1 MKKIKGKNMSLI
13 VKGNALIGASYNLE
27 VVEQRLILLATVEAR
42 RSGKGINALDPL
54 TIHASSYME
63 QFGVSRQ
70 TAYQALKDAC
80 KDLFARQF
88 SYQEHSAKGNVTQKT
103 SKWVSEIGY
112 TEEEATVQLIFAPVV
127 VPFITRL
134 EEQFTSYE
142 LTQVASL
149 ASKYSIR
156 LYELL
161 MQWKNVGK
169 MKISLEDLRAKLGLE
184 QDDYTVMGDFKRSV
198 LDLSVKQINEH
209 TDIKVDYEQ
218 HKKGRSIAG
227 FTFRMKQKEKK
238 LPAATEPTVSELFAK
253 FTDAQRFLFA
263 TKLSSL
269 HEVGSEYATMGES
282 KEDFVK
288 RLAEMLLEERY
299 FKNFLPLLRSLGYKP
314 KA

>member
-1 MKKIKGKNMSLI
+1 MSLI

-103 SKWVSEIGY
+103 SRWVSEIGY

-299 FKNFLPLLRSLGYKP
+299 FKKFLPLLRSLGYKP

>member
-88 SYQEHSAKGNVTQKT
+88 SYQEHSSKGNVTQKT
-103 SKWVSEIGY
+103 SRWVSEIGY

-142 LTQVASL
+142 LNQVSSL

-238 LPAATEPTVSELFAK
+238 LPTATEPTVSELFAK

-288 RLAEMLLEERY
+288 RLAEMLLEEKY
-299 FKNFLPLLRSLGYKP
+299 FKRFLPLLCSLGYKP

>member
-103 SKWVSEIGY
+103 SRWVSEIGY

>member
-1 MKKIKGKNMSLI
+1 MSLI

-88 SYQEHSAKGNVTQKT
+88 SYQEHSSKGNVTQKT
-103 SKWVSEIGY
+103 SRWVSEIGY

-142 LTQVASL
+142 LNQVSSL

-238 LPAATEPTVSELFAK
+238 LPTATEPTVSELFAK

-288 RLAEMLLEERY
+288 RLAEMLLEEKY
-299 FKNFLPLLRSLGYKP
+299 FKRFLPLLCSLGYKP

>member
-1 MKKIKGKNMSLI
+1 MSLI

-103 SKWVSEIGY
+103 SRWVSEIGY

-288 RLAEMLLEERY
+288 RLAEMLLEEKY
-299 FKNFLPLLRSLGYKP
+299 FKRFLPLLCSLGYKP

>member
-1 MKKIKGKNMSLI
+1 MSLI

-54 TIHASSYME
+54 TIHALSYMQ

-88 SYQEHSAKGNVTQKT
+88 SYQEHSARGNVTQKT
-103 SKWVSEIGY
+103 SRWVSEIGY

-142 LTQVASL
+142 LNQVASL

-299 FKNFLPLLRSLGYKP
+299 FKKFLPLLRSLGYKP

>member
-1 MKKIKGKNMSLI
+1 MSLI

-103 SKWVSEIGY
+103 SRWVSEIGY

-227 FTFRMKQKEKK
+227 FTFRLKQKEKK

-299 FKNFLPLLRSLGYKP
+299 FKKFLPLLRSLGYKP
-314 KA
+314 SFKT

>member
-103 SKWVSEIGY
+103 SRWVSEIGY

-299 FKNFLPLLRSLGYKP
+299 FKKFLPLLRSLGYKP

>member
-1 MKKIKGKNMSLI
+1 MSLI

-103 SKWVSEIGY
+103 SRWVSEIGY

>member
-1 MKKIKGKNMSLI
+1 MSLI

-88 SYQEHSAKGNVTQKT
+88 CYQEHSAKGNVTQKT
-103 SKWVSEIGY
+103 SRWVSEIGY

-299 FKNFLPLLRSLGYKP
+299 FKKFLPLLRSLGYKP
-314 KA
+314 SFKT